1 MPGSFSKLNKGC
13 GQPAKGQ
20 PTEQLFSILPHPAKS
35 NNPADLID
43 FSQPGP
49 GLNSNPEFQ
58 AYRAREP
65 HIPSQEIL
73 NKLEAPL
80 SREEL
85 RKRAEELNKK

>member
-1 MPGSFSKLNKGC
+1 MSGAFSKLNKGS

-43 FSQPGP
+43 SSQP

-65 HIPSQEIL
+65 YVPSQEIL

-85 RKRAEELNKK
+85 RKRAEELNKKY